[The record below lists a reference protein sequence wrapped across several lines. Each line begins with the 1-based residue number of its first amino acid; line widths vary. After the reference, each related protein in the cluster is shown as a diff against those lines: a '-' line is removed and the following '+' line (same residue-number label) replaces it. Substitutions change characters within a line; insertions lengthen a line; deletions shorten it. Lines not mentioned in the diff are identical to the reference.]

1 MEVKLNDKYKLK
13 FSVAALQELEETF
26 STTIFKMRFDELK
39 IKDFIK
45 ILRIAI
51 KGGSG
56 VELTDDELL
65 KLADEVGIANIFKRV
80 NESYLSALGIDA
92 KDIDK

>member
-1 MEVKLNDKYKLK
+1 MEIKFNDKYKIK
-13 FSVAALQELEETF
+13 FSVSALQELEETF
-26 STTIFKMRFDELK
+26 NTTIFKMRFDELK

-65 KLADEVGIANIFKRV
+65 KLADEVGLANVFKKV
-80 NESYLSALGIDA
+80 NEAYLNALGIDL